1 MQLKKEV
8 FFSFSA
14 FEESGMLESDE
25 VFGIYC
31 KAGVFFFWFE
41 SVQNMGKSQLVLGSI
56 FWA

>member
-8 FFSFSA
+8 FFSFPA

-41 SVQNMGKSQLVLGSI
+41 SVQNMGESQ
-56 FWA
+56 

>member
-1 MQLKKEV
+1 MQLKKRF

-31 KAGVFFFWFE
+31 KAGVFFSGLKVFRTWAKV
-41 SVQNMGKSQLVLGSI
+41 SKS
-56 FWA
+56 